1 MDLEATLLALAGELS
16 KSNKEN
22 TLEEQA
28 AVLLRLPQQL
38 ADVTAQLSQKLQKI
52 PLPPLGQLA
61 PPLGSLHPLPPS
73 KPATDAGDDRVRCTV
88 VALSRV
94 VVADLYLTMTT
105 IARCHTLWL
114 LVPLLGCC

>member
-1 MDLEATLLALAGELS
+1 MHVFGYVLYLCHVAQVLSGDLEATLLALAGELS

-38 ADVTAQLSQKLQKI
+38 ADVTAQLCQKLQKI

-61 PPLGSLHPLPPS
+61 APLGSLHPLPPAS
-73 KPATDAGDDRVRCTV
+73 LLQMLATTAF
-88 VALSRV
+88 A
-94 VVADLYLTMTT
+94 
-105 IARCHTLWL
+105 
-114 LVPLLGCC
+114 VPW